1 MKKHLEVVAAIL
13 IHGGKIL
20 CMQRGEGKFAYV
32 SRKFEF
38 PGGKIE
44 PGEAKHTALE
54 RELREEMDIHVTI
67 KESDLYMTIHHEYPD
82 FTLTMYCF
90 KCYLDNP
97 KFVRKEHIDSKWMLP
112 KELHTLDW
120 APADL
125 PITTKLAAEW
135 DGI

>member
-13 IHGGKIL
+13 IHDGKIL

-32 SRKFEF
+32 SKKFEF

-54 RELREEMDIHVTI
+54 RELREEMDMQVTI

-90 KCYLDNP
+90 KCPLANP
-97 KFVRKEHIDSKWMLP
+97 KFVRKEHIAAKWMLP
-112 KELHTLDW
+112 QDLHTLDW
-120 APADL
+120 APADS
-125 PITTKLAAEW
+125 PITENLAAEQ
-135 DGI
+135 DKL